1 MTPPRP
7 SGAGPDTDT
16 SESSVP
22 ETQDKNKMT
31 QIPTVDSLV
40 ARVYEKTGIPPE
52 SLDLDAVKIIH
63 RLRRKGFEA
72 YLVGGCVRDILLR
85 RKPKDF
91 DIATSAR
98 PRQIKQL
105 FRNCRI
111 IGRRFKLAHL
121 HFDGKIIEVSTFRR
135 RPDMDEDSDDLLI
148 TSDNAFGTAEEDAER
163 RDFTCNGLFYDPEED
178 CIHDYVDGV
187 NDIEKKLVRT
197 IGDPPTRIQEDP
209 VRILRAIKFAA
220 RLNLRIGKQTWKAIC
235 SNVADLK
242 KAAAPRILEEILR
255 LLRTGKALRGFQL
268 MRECGALEVLLPE
281 ISEFLEKSDRESQ
294 MKFWRM
300 LEALDAYLLQHR
312 LQEGIKIRPQPSTPV
327 ILGCFFH
334 SLVEQAPQESS
345 RSPREGTRGRGRGR
359 GYASDTDRGRWIE
372 DVIGPILKGLNV
384 SRAESG
390 RLKRILVVQRRFAKD
405 GRNRGFKPGSFVRQD
420 YFIEAL
426 ELLQIRCLAGQAPW
440 AEYDLWEEK
449 LLDNRRAPTLR
460 EEGVADEAPA
470 RAAVAEPVAG
480 KETGSRGGA
489 SSSRSRRGSSRNRK
503 GSGRHSEDKGRE
515 DKGRETRRR
524 EPRKPEEP
532 MMAPLPEIE
541 LDPNLVPSYGSV
553 LGDAGSDAKIELEA
567 SKGKRTRQRGAKL
580 EEPYVP
586 PPPPED
592 GTGNKSDSEDD
603 TFGDW

>member
-1 MTPPRP
+1 MTPPRQ

-16 SESSVP
+16 SESSAP
-22 ETQDKNKMT
+22 ETQRKNKMT
-31 QIPTVDSLV
+31 QIPAVDSPI
-40 ARVYEKTGIPPE
+40 ARLYEKTGIPSE

-85 RKPKDF
+85 REPKDF

-135 RPDMDEDSDDLLI
+135 RPEMDEDSDDLLI

-235 SNVADLK
+235 NNVGDLK

-255 LLRTGKALRGFQL
+255 LLRTGKAMRGFQL
-268 MRECGALEVLLPE
+268 LRECGALEVLLPE
-281 ISEFLEKSDRESQ
+281 VHVFLEKSDRKAQ
-294 MKFWRM
+294 MRFWRM
-300 LEALDAYLLQHR
+300 LEALDAYLLQYR
-312 LQEGIKIRPQPSTPV
+312 LQEGKQIRPQPSTPV

-334 SLVEQAPQESS
+334 SLAEQAPAEGPSEG
-345 RSPREGTRGRGRGR
+345 RSRGRGRGR
-359 GYASDTDRGRWIE
+359 RGAFGTDTDRGRWIE
-372 DVIGPILKGLNV
+372 DQIGPILKRLNV

-405 GRNRGFKPGSFVRQD
+405 GRNRSFKPGSFVRQD
-420 YFIEAL
+420 YFVEAL

-440 AEYDLWEEK
+440 TDYDLWEEK

-460 EEGVADEAPA
+460 EELTVEEAP
-470 RAAVAEPVAG
+470 
-480 KETGSRGGA
+480 KEKENR
-489 SSSRSRRGSSRNRK
+489 SSSRSSRPQK
-503 GSGRHSEDKGRE
+503 TKKSSGRQRKSSTKD
-515 DKGRETRRR
+515 R
-524 EPRKPEEP
+524 EPKVLDEP
-532 MMAPLPEIE
+532 MLAPLPDIE
-541 LDPNLVPSYGSV
+541 LDPNQVPSYGSV
-553 LGDAGSDAKIELEA
+553 LGDIGSDAKIQLEA
-567 SKGKRTRQRGAKL
+567 SKGKRTRQREARL

-586 PPPPED
+586 PPPPEED
-592 GTGNKSDSEDD
+592 GDRNKDSEDD